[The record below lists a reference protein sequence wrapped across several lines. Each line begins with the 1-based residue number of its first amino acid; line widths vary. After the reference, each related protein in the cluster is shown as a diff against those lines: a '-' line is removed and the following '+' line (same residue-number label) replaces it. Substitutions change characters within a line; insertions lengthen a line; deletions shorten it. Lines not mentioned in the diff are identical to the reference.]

1 MKLIEDDISLLVQNH
16 FPKFYEEQGN
26 TFVEFV
32 REYSTGLNKPTII
45 YFLLET
51 Y

>member
-32 REYSTGLNKPTII
+32 REYYSWANRQTTISTLQ
-45 YFLLET
+45 ET
-51 Y
+51 C